1 VSAADDGRPQAYLPS
16 DAELRSILG
25 DARTIAVVGLTS
37 KPDRPSNDV
46 AAFLQSKGYR
56 IVPVNPNETE
66 VLGERA
72 YPSLA
77 DVPQDIEID
86 VVDVF
91 RRAEDTPPVAEAAV
105 ARGAK
110 VLWLQ
115 DGIVNDDARRI
126 AEEAGLTVIMGV
138 CIRTTTNRLAGAA

>member
-1 VSAADDGRPQAYLPS
+1 MGDRGLAPYLPN
-16 DAELRSILG
+16 DQELRSILG
-25 DARTIAVVGLTS
+25 DAKVVAVVGLSS
-37 KPDRPSNDV
+37 KADRDSNSV
-46 AAFLQSKGYR
+46 AAYLQGKGYR
-56 IVPVNPNETE
+56 IIPVNPNESE

-72 YPSLA
+72 YATLSEIPA
-77 DVPQDIEID
+77 DVDID

-91 RRAEDTPPVAEAAV
+91 RRAEDTPPIAADAV

-126 AEEAGLTVIMGV
+126 AEDGGMSVVMGV
-138 CIRTTTNRLAGAA
+138 CIRRTDQRLQR